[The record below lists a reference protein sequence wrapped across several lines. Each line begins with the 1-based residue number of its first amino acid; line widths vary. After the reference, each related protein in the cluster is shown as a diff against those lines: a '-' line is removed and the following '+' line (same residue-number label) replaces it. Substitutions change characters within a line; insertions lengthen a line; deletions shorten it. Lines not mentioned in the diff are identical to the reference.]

1 MSLRSAFRYV
11 PNTARNGHLLPSVP
25 FGRVFWH
32 LDLSLRF
39 SVACPYGPSVRADL
53 EVIMVKNA
61 AATKRNNR
69 KIHARKFLATPEG
82 KAWLE
87 EKKAKEAELKMVT
100 EARKFI

>member
-1 MSLRSAFRYV
+1 ME
-11 PNTARNGHLLPSVP
+11 T
-25 FGRVFWH
+25 
-32 LDLSLRF
+32 
-39 SVACPYGPSVRADL
+39 
-53 EVIMVKNA
+53 IMAKNA

-87 EKKAKEAELKMVT
+87 QKKAKEAELKMVA